1 MSASELPEK
10 KSGSGVYIIGAL
22 LLAAGIGAIVVFT
35 GGDDKPP
42 PPPPPPTA
50 IQADN
55 TPPAPA
61 PPPPPPPPTASA
73 TASASAEPAASGSGP
88 KGPPGPN
95 ACSNCGQGKSN
106 SSLDSALRAA
116 AGSARGCYNRAL
128 QKNAG
133 AAGKL
138 TVNVQVGPS
147 GSVCGASIANDTVGS
162 PEVSQCVL
170 QRFQGKSFPKPEQ
183 GCVSVAIPMSF
194 EVKQ

>member
-10 KSGSGVYIIGAL
+10 KSGSGMYIIGAL
-22 LLAAGIGAIVVFT
+22 LLAAGIGAIVVLT
-35 GGDDKPP
+35 GSDDKPP

-61 PPPPPPPPTASA
+61 PPPPPPPPVTA
-73 TASASAEPAASGSGP
+73 TASASAEPVATGTGGP
-88 KGPPGPN
+88 KGPPGPG

-147 GSVCGASIANDTVGS
+147 GAVCGASISNDTVGS
-162 PEVSQCVL
+162 GEVSTCVL
-170 QRFQGKSFPKPEQ
+170 QRFQGKSFPKPDS

>member
-1 MSASELPEK
+1 MSSASELPEK

-22 LLAAGIGAIVVFT
+22 LLAAGIGAIVLFT
-35 GGDDKPP
+35 GSDDKPP
-42 PPPPPPTA
+42 APPPPPTA

-73 TASASAEPAASGSGP
+73 TASATAEPTGSAGP
-88 KGPPGPN
+88 KGPPGPG

-106 SSLDSALRAA
+106 SSLDGALRAA

-147 GSVCGASIANDTVGS
+147 GAVCGASISNDTVGS
-162 PEVSQCVL
+162 PEVSHCVL
-170 QRFQGKSFPKPEQ
+170 GRFQGKSFPKPDQ
-183 GCVSVAIPMSF
+183 GCVSVQIPMSF

>member
-1 MSASELPEK
+1 MRHDLAGTIRDLHRRRGRERRGRTLAEGIRLVEEALIREALAKTDGNVTRSARALGISRRSLQSKMKELGLRESPDE
-10 KSGSGVYIIGAL
+10 G
-22 LLAAGIGAIVVFT
+22 
-35 GGDDKPP
+35 
-42 PPPPPPTA
+42 
-50 IQADN
+50 
-55 TPPAPA
+55 
-61 PPPPPPPPTASA
+61 
-73 TASASAEPAASGSGP
+73 GP
-88 KGPPGPN
+88 KGPPGPG

-147 GSVCGASIANDTVGS
+147 GAVCGASISNDTVGS
-162 PEVSQCVL
+162 GEVSTCVL
-170 QRFQGKSFPKPEQ
+170 QRFQGKSFPKPDQ